1 MTFFSTT
8 LSSLALRT
16 ISLPIPFPPLL
27 CMESLSKIPQV
38 NFWGIRSNH
47 EWGGIVLVVF
57 IDLTDCQPLI
67 YTWSGMLFRHNFM
80 FILRYSFL
88 NNSYKLLYH
97 SYQGE
102 LNFSGL
108 FFNFFFP
115 FFPLNH
121 FCVVRILTFCVCGGG
136 WNLVHCPPSPL
147 LCPSLPT
154 LHSPFIILL
163 HYSKVFIS
171 SSVLSSYI
179 TITVLFKYNFIAS
192 KCWCWDCVALQ
203 IWNFH
208 TISDFFKA

>member
-1 MTFFSTT
+1 M

-16 ISLPIPFPPLL
+16 ISLPISFPPFL
-27 CMESLSKIPQV
+27 CMDSLRKIPEV

-57 IDLTDCQPLI
+57 TDLTDCQPLI
-67 YTWSGMLFRHNFM
+67 YTWSGMLLRHNFM

-97 SYQGE
+97 SDQGE
-102 LNFSGL
+102 LNCSGL

-121 FCVVRILTFCVCGGG
+121 FCVVRTLTFCVGG
-136 WNLVHCPPSPL
+136 VKSCPLSSFSSSL
-147 LCPSLPT
+147 LPFLPSLP
-154 LHSPFIILL
+154 SPFIILL
-163 HYSKVFIS
+163 QYSKVFIS

-208 TISDFFKA
+208 TISDLFKA